1 MQTLQKS
8 KNQILDVERTGVLA
22 NRLAPPATPVGH
34 GAMGAMGA
42 IYTRLRSEQK
52 KTRLQ

>member
-8 KNQILDVERTGVLA
+8 KNQILDVERTGALA
-22 NRLAPPATPVGH
+22 NRLASPATPGGH

-42 IYTRLRSEQK
+42 IHTRLRSEQK
-52 KTRLQ
+52 KTWVQ